1 MEPREAQLS
10 LRGPVRNLL
19 HCMGEVFLLKPFKTL
34 DEQIQILKD
43 RKLIIG
49 NEDYAKNYLL
59 SNGYYNVINGYSK
72 YFPRSGDDY
81 INGTTFEEV
90 SRLCLFDKQLKQA
103 MFEAILQAE
112 LHLKAIFSY
121 HFSATFPN
129 KPYAYLCT
137 DCYNPTK
144 VLSIIRTINLL
155 SSRIEQQ
162 KKISTSSIRH
172 YINNHNDVPIWVL
185 VNQIDFGELRYMLHN
200 SLLTIQNS
208 VARDT
213 CAFIQQNITTVS
225 TFPPEVMMSF
235 VDNINEVRNIC
246 AHNNRLL
253 GYSCK
258 SDSKYWHDLHSLYG
272 IENHDNRRNVY
283 SVFLSLQ
290 CFLSRTEYATLNN
303 KFRKSMHI
311 LTNHLRSI
319 DINTVLK
326 ELGFP
331 DDWHV
336 NNRRISL

>member
-1 MEPREAQLS
+1 
-10 LRGPVRNLL
+10 
-19 HCMGEVFLLKPFKTL
+19 
-34 DEQIQILKD
+34 
-43 RKLIIG
+43 
-49 NEDYAKNYLL
+49 
-59 SNGYYNVINGYSK
+59 
-72 YFPRSGDDY
+72 
-81 INGTTFEEV
+81 
-90 SRLCLFDKQLKQA
+90 
-103 MFEAILQAE
+103 
-112 LHLKAIFSY
+112 
-121 HFSATFPN
+121 
-129 KPYAYLCT
+129 
-137 DCYNPTK
+137 
-144 VLSIIRTINLL
+144 
-155 SSRIEQQ
+155 
-162 KKISTSSIRH
+162 
-172 YINNHNDVPIWVL
+172 
-185 VNQIDFGELRYMLHN
+185 MLHN

-225 TFPPEVMMSF
+225 TFPPEVMMRF

-311 LTNHLRSI
+311 LANHLRSI